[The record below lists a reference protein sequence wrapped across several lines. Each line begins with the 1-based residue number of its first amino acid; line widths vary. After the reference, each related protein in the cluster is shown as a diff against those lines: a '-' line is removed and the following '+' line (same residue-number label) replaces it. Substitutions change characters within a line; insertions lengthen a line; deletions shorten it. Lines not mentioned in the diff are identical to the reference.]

1 MERDEESREA
11 ALPRVGELRDAQV
24 MEEWVRSL
32 GNPDDPVAIALL
44 QFLAGREAHLKLQ
57 AARALQDFDR
67 KQWKRWIVSL
77 PRRAAR
83 MRTGSALFKHR
94 PRALDR
100 SVPIASPRASESFP
114 YRISPPAYR
123 VEALPLHRGKLPA
136 GAARRVERRS

>member
-1 MERDEESREA
+1 MDPDPGWKDMKKVGGQLFRE
-11 ALPRVGELRDAQV
+11 LGELRDAQV

-44 QFLAGREAHLKLQ
+44 QFLAGREAYLKQQ

-83 MRTGSALFKHR
+83 MRTGSALFKHL
-94 PRALDR
+94 ALER
-100 SVPIASPRASESFP
+100 WTEAYP

-136 GAARRVERRS
+136 GATCRVERRS